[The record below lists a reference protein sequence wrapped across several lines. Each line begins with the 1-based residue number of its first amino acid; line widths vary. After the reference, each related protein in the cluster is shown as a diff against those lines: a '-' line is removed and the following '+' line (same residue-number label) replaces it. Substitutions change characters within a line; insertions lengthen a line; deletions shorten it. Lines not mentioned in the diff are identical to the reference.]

1 MVILIEVFRN
11 DFAGKGCLT
20 LTKNVLDY
28 VCDKQGDFDVR
39 LITVSSDV
47 AKERGI
53 TKAPA
58 IMINRKVTAVG
69 VSSIEEI
76 EKLIEQA
83 KPKNMGILL
92 SKSPFESEDA
102 KLAFRIA
109 IEALDLG
116 DSVDVFLMG
125 DGIWSAKTD
134 LSGEMGT
141 MLNKFIEK
149 NGKLMVSNPHLKAGG
164 INRDRIEKTAE
175 VLDKPYD
182 ILVDLIMTKWDKVIT
197 F

>member
-11 DFAGKGCLT
+11 VPAGSGCLT

-39 LITVSSDV
+39 LISVSSDV

-58 IMINRKVTAVG
+58 IMINRKITAVG
-69 VSSIEEI
+69 VLGEEEI

-116 DSVDVFLMG
+116 DSVDVFLIG
-125 DGIWSAKTD
+125 DGVWSAKTD
-134 LSGEMGT
+134 LSGEIGT

-149 NGKLMVSNPHLKAGG
+149 NGKLMVSAPHLKAGG
-164 INRDRIEKTAE
+164 ISSDRIEKTAE

-182 ILVDLIMTKWDKVIT
+182 VLADLIMTKWDKVVT

>member
-1 MVILIEVFRN
+1 
-11 DFAGKGCLT
+11 
-20 LTKNVLDY
+20 
-28 VCDKQGDFDVR
+28 
-39 LITVSSDV
+39 V

-53 TKAPA
+53 TRAPA
-58 IMINRKVTAVG
+58 IMINKKVSAAG
-69 VSSIEEI
+69 VSSKEEI

-134 LSGEMGT
+134 LSGEIGT

-149 NGKLMVSNPHLKAGG
+149 NGKLKVSAPHLKAGG
-164 INRDRIEKTAE
+164 LSQERIEKTVE
-175 VLDKPYD
+175 IINKPYD
-182 ILVDLIMTKWDKVIT
+182 TLVDMIMTKWDKVVT